1 MAYSPA
7 IQILVDEHDVILG
20 VLEALEAMA
29 EGGTVRPFPQDF
41 YEKAFDFFPTFADK
55 CHHAK
60 EEGHLFP
67 RLQARGVPADGGPI
81 GCMLHEHD
89 VGRAHVVAI
98 REALRATANNQAPAE
113 ALVRREALA
122 YAALLRQ
129 HIYKENE
136 ILFVMGDR
144 VMTEQD
150 KIELLQKFN
159 CAAHAT
165 LPAGTHEKYLA
176 LARQLRE
183 AAGLPAMYSPD
194 PDRAPPSPC
203 GPGHCFGSA
212 CS

>member
-1 MAYSPA
+1 MNYSPA
-7 IQILVDEHDVILG
+7 IQILADEHDVILG
-20 VLEALEAMA
+20 VLEALETMA
-29 EGGTVRPFPQDF
+29 ERENVLPFPQDF

-67 RLQARGVPADGGPI
+67 KLRERGIPQDGGPI

-89 VGRAHVVAI
+89 TGRAHVVAI
-98 REALRATANNQAPAE
+98 REALRATANNHAPAE

-150 KIELLQKFN
+150 KTEVLQKFN
-159 CAAHAT
+159 CAVHAT
-165 LPAGTHEKYLA
+165 LPAGSHEKYLA
-176 LARQLRE
+176 LARELR
-183 AAGLPAMYSPD
+183 ATAGLPAEYSAD
-194 PDRAPPSPC
+194 PDRVPPSPC
-203 GPGHCFGSA
+203 GHGQCPEGVCG
-212 CS
+212 